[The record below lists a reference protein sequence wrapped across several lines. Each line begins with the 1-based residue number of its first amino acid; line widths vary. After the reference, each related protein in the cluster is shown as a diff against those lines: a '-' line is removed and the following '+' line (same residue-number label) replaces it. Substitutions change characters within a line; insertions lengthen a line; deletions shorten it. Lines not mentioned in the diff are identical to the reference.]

1 MRSRIQDNSGG
12 GGGYILQLLPF
23 VYFVQNNKLVGG
35 ASDMVLCLMVNWGNE
50 SEKTTGISYSR
61 APAIVRNQGKGAE
74 KLPAERRPLWI
85 LSA

>member
-1 MRSRIQDNSGG
+1 
-12 GGGYILQLLPF
+12 
-23 VYFVQNNKLVGG
+23 
-35 ASDMVLCLMVNWGNE
+35 MVLCLMVNWDSK

-74 KLPAERRPLWI
+74 KSSAERRPLWI